1 MVASGTFESSSGVV
15 LDVLTEASNAET
27 VFINHMDRNC
37 QVLLPDVLCMGKMS
51 FSYVQKCIKNKV
63 GVCPCGR
70 KE

>member
-37 QVLLPDVLCMGKMS
+37 QVLLPDVLYMGKMS
-51 FSYVQKCIKNKV
+51 FS
-63 GVCPCGR
+63 
-70 KE
+70 